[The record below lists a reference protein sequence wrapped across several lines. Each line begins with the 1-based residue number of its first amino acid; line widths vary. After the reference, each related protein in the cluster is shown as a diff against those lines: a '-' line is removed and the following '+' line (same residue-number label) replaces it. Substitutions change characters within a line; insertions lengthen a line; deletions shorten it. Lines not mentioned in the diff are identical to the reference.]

1 MKPNEF
7 YLDIDFWD
15 DHCLLVWPVNQQQAE
30 DWYKEKFPESD
41 PEDFSQL
48 VDGDMVSYCGS
59 RRIIFMRKWETS
71 VEKIAFLSHECVHIA
86 NHILLDKGVRE
97 KKGQDE
103 TLAYFVGY
111 LMRRLLEAIKQI
123 EAMPLGDVRTVGE

>member
-1 MKPNEF
+1 MKPHEF

-30 DWYKEKFPESD
+30 EWYKEKFPERD

-48 VDGDMVSYCGS
+48 VDGDMVSYCGNS
-59 RRIIFMRKWETS
+59 RIIFMRKWKTS
-71 VEKIAFLSHECVHIA
+71 VEKISFLSHECVHIA

-111 LMRRLLEAIKQI
+111 LMRRFLEAIKQI
-123 EAMPLGDVRTVGE
+123 EATPLGDVRAVGE

>member
-1 MKPNEF
+1 MKPHEF

-30 DWYKEKFPESD
+30 DWYKEKFPKSD
-41 PEDFSQL
+41 PEDFPQL
-48 VDGDMVSYCGS
+48 VDGDMVSYCGNK
-59 RRIIFMRKWETS
+59 RIIFMREWETS
-71 VEKIAFLSHECVHIA
+71 VEKIAFLAHECVHIA

-111 LMRRLLEAIKQI
+111 LMRRFLEAIKQI